1 MSLPRYAYVSS
12 GSGQSPPTLVTVN
25 GQTVQVVGSLQGN
38 LGGLHPSMIQPG
50 HGLHHLQTAAVQPQ
64 QFYPQPDPGLL
75 QRPQSFAP
83 ARFSPRSDPEPGE
96 AEPDNGGQRPGAENA
111 QKRDSFSDSG
121 QDSGHNTPTRG
132 RTITEGLLR
141 FVQDSSVAR
150 PQLRQQD
157 LASASVALM
166 PGVRPNLA
174 QPQTP
179 SFQPQPQ
186 QLQAFQL
193 SQHQAMAAGVPAGY
207 VLQNTNPALLQQ
219 QMQQLQQTP
228 GGYNT
233 FMEGAKVTGRD
244 SVPLHVPA
252 LPVSGR
258 ESVPLAPV
266 VSMPHAQLPGPGR
279 DSVPGRESVQSM
291 PVAMSGPGRESVPL
305 GAPGQGHGGRDSVQ
319 SVPVPV
325 IQSLGPGHLG
335 HHAPLSVLPHPAYI
349 APGHSMVT
357 LPAHSQYGVKLGTP
371 PSNYIGVPGGQP
383 VMPGYPA
390 SATAQYNPFP
400 LQPPT
405 SLAAAPGL
413 YSGEPVTMMR
423 QPIMSTV
430 SQPSSYLQS
439 HHHLAT
445 NLQPMPLIQYHPQ
458 YHQAPPQ
465 LASYPNGVAAPS
477 APGGVLPQHSLTG
490 SFHESQGSIPVK
502 DEATQVAA
510 RNTQQSPYLEYLDG
524 TQTPHFI
531 FGS

>member
-1 MSLPRYAYVSS
+1 MSS

-38 LGGLHPSMIQPG
+38 LGGLHPSLIQPS
-50 HGLHHLQTAAVQPQ
+50 LHPLQTNAVQPQ
-64 QFYPQPDPGLL
+64 QFYPQPDPSLL

-83 ARFSPRSDPEPGE
+83 ARISPRSEPEPSE
-96 AEPDNGGQRPGAENA
+96 AEPDSGGQRPGAENT

-157 LASASVALM
+157 LTSASVALL
-166 PGVRPNLA
+166 PGVRPNQG

-179 SFQPQPQ
+179 SFQQ
-186 QLQAFQL
+186 QQVFQL
-193 SQHQAMAAGVPAGY
+193 GQHQAIGVPAGY
-207 VLQNTNPALLQQ
+207 VLQNGGNIILQ
-219 QMQQLQQTP
+219 QQLQQTP

-233 FMEGAKVTGRD
+233 ILESAKVTGRD
-244 SVPLHVPA
+244 SVPLHVPQ

-258 ESVPLAPV
+258 ESVPLGAPM
-266 VSMPHAQLPGPGR
+266 VSMAHAQLPGPGR
-279 DSVPGRESVQSM
+279 DSVPGRESVQSV
-291 PVAMSGPGRESVPL
+291 PVAMSGGPGRESVPL
-305 GAPGQGHGGRDSVQ
+305 GAGQAHGGRDSVQ

-325 IQSLGPGHLG
+325 IQSHLGPPGHL
-335 HHAPLSVLPHPAYI
+335 SVLQHPAYI

-357 LPAHSQYGVKLGTP
+357 LPAQSQYGVKLGTP

-383 VMPGYPA
+383 LVPGYPA

-400 LQPPT
+400 LQPQT
-405 SLAAAPGL
+405 SLAPGPGL
-413 YSGEPVTMMR
+413 YSGEPVSLMR

-445 NLQPMPLIQYHPQ
+445 NMQPVPLIQYHPQ

-477 APGGVLPQHSLTG
+477 APGGVLPQHSLNG
-490 SFHESQGSIPVK
+490 SFHESQGSSIPVK
-502 DEATQVAA
+502 DEASQVSS
-510 RNTQQSPYLEYLDG
+510 QHSPHLIL
-524 TQTPHFI
+524 
-531 FGS
+531 GSFSPLSSLSPLSSPSL

>member
-1 MSLPRYAYVSS
+1 MSS
-12 GSGQSPPTLVTVN
+12 GSGQSPPALVTVN
-25 GQTVQVVGSLQGN
+25 GQTMQVVGSLQGN
-38 LGGLHPSMIQPG
+38 LGGLHPSMIQHG
-50 HGLHHLQTAAVQPQ
+50 HGLHHLQTASVQPQ

-141 FVQDSSVAR
+141 FVQDSSVVR
-150 PQLRQQD
+150 PQLRQQE
-157 LASASVALM
+157 LTSASVALL
-166 PGVRPNLA
+166 PGVRPNLV

-179 SFQPQPQ
+179 SFQPQH
-186 QLQAFQL
+186 LQAFQL
-193 SQHQAMAAGVPAGY
+193 GQHQAVAAGVPAGY
-207 VLQNTNPALLQQ
+207 VLQNANTALLQQ
-219 QMQQLQQTP
+219 QLQQMQQTP

-233 FMEGAKVTGRD
+233 ILESAKVTGRD
-244 SVPLHVPA
+244 SVPLHLPQ

-258 ESVPLAPV
+258 ESV

-305 GAPGQGHGGRDSVQ
+305 GAPGQPPGGRDSVQ

-325 IQSLGPGHLG
+325 IQSLGP
-335 HHAPLSVLPHPAYI
+335 HAPLSVLQHPAYI
-349 APGHSMVT
+349 GPGHSMVT
-357 LPAHSQYGVKLGTP
+357 VPAQSQYGVKLGTP
-371 PSNYIGVPGGQP
+371 PSNYIGVPGGQA
-383 VMPGYPA
+383 VMPGYPV
-390 SATAQYNPFP
+390 SAAAQYNTFP
-400 LQPPT
+400 LQPPA

-465 LASYPNGVAAPS
+465 LASYPNGVAGPS
-477 APGGVLPQHSLTG
+477 APAGVLPQHSLTG
-490 SFHESQGSIPVK
+490 SFHESQGSHPGK
-502 DEATQVAA
+502 DEAPQVAT
-510 RNTQQSPYLEYLDG
+510 RHTRQSPYFDF

-531 FGS
+531 LGS